1 MLAKSKPFHIS
12 NEVSEFVKGY
22 WDVWDVR
29 LSTEIS
35 RRHFVHSLEIL
46 FRDRKHRETFL
57 TDLKNVEGTVG
68 FESGNVRATPCIS
81 WRNPKNARSRL

>member
-1 MLAKSKPFHIS
+1 MLAKIKPFHIS
-12 NEVSEFVKGY
+12 NEVPEFVKGY

-35 RRHFVHSLEIL
+35 RRNFVHSLEIL

-68 FESGNVRATPCIS
+68 FESGNVRAIP
-81 WRNPKNARSRL
+81 